1 MVDLE
6 RLSLTAETPKEQ
18 ILQIR
23 SYLFKLTEQLELI
36 LGNPDEQNFSASFI
50 KRLDALN
57 ATSGN
62 NNVIVKTDPGVGT
75 AVEYKDGTV
84 ILVKET

>member
-1 MVDLE
+1 MELE
-6 RLSLTAETPKEQ
+6 RLSLTADNPKEQ

-36 LGNPDEQNFSASFI
+36 LDNLDEQNLSAPFI
-50 KRLDALN
+50 KRLDSMKP
-57 ATSGN
+57 TGGN
-62 NNVIVKTDPGVGT
+62 HVVVNTDPGVGT
-75 AVEYKDGTV
+75 AVNYADGTI